1 MVNHYLEDEKMTLL
15 LLGEFEDT
23 QVWISAI
30 KTHQPNLKIEVYPE
44 VENPADIDA
53 LLVWMHPLGVIE
65 QFPNLKVIISTG
77 AGVDHILRDPNLPT
91 NIPIVRLID
100 ESLTSQM
107 SEYILSAIL
116 QFYRQFTEYKVQ
128 QNQQLWRG
136 LSPRNTANCTVGIL
150 GLGVLGSDIA
160 QKLNIL
166 GFTVRGWSRTPKV
179 LDNINCFFGET
190 QFQLFLRGCEVLVCL
205 LPLTP
210 ETEGILNQNTFAA
223 LPQGAY
229 LINVARGKHLV
240 EEDLLTALTSGQLS
254 GACLDVFKIE
264 PLPENHPFWT
274 HPQIIITPHIAAK
287 TIPTCVAPQIIT
299 AIQNSQQGLIL
310 NNTID
315 LSKGY

>member
-1 MVNHYLEDEKMTLL
+1 MTLF

-30 KTHQPNLKIEVYPE
+30 KTHQPDLKIEVYP
-44 VENPADIDA
+44 NFDNLADIDA
-53 LLVWMHPLGVIE
+53 VLVWMHPLGVIE
-65 QFPNLKVIISTG
+65 KFSNLKVIISTG
-77 AGVDHILRDPNLPT
+77 AGVDHILRDRNLPA
-91 NIPIVRLID
+91 NIPIVRLVD
-100 ESLTSQM
+100 KSLTSQM
-107 SEYILSAIL
+107 SEYIISAIL
-116 QFYRQFTEYKVQ
+116 HFHRQFADYKIQ

-136 LSPRNTANCTVGIL
+136 LSPRNTENCTVGIL

-166 GFTVRGWSRTPKV
+166 GFSVRGWSRTPKI
-179 LDNINCFFGET
+179 LDNINCFSGET
-190 QFQLFLRGCEVLVCL
+190 QLNLFLSECSVLVCL

-254 GACLDVFKIE
+254 GACLDVFPIE
-264 PLPENHPFWT
+264 PLPENHPFWR

-287 TIPTCVAPQIIT
+287 TIPACVAPQIIA
-299 AIQNSQQGLIL
+299 AIQKSQEGLQL
-310 NNTID
+310 NNQVD
-315 LSKGY
+315 VSKGY